1 MPRWWRAPGGAAAP
15 GRRSSCWERTAS
27 RCRSTPAAPGSSSC
41 PPPNNLRSRADAT
54 PAPRRL
60 TVPVV
65 GTDIFASPYPGS
77 SVFPGG
83 REDDL
88 RPPVQRPVLLP
99 ARLDRDRRLVAV
111 GLQRPLVHQ
120 LKRTA
125 LPMGPLR
132 GKPVVHVPVDH
143 VEPLAADLDAALRE
157 ADVAQQPLQL
167 TAVELGA
174 DLAAVARPDQQAL
187 PDRAVGRA
195 DPTTVTSPVGSCST
209 PNEVPRTTSTPR
221 LLSSPTI
228 CEASTRTLS
237 CRSSSRRQQPSW
249 LRTKVVISRTNRL
262 GCGSENR
269 VTIAQ
274 SSSTRARSELSRRAS
289 PHCRSHRSKASTP
302 PGRSAPAM
310 ASAARATAAS
320 SLR

>member
-27 RCRSTPAAPGSSSC
+27 RCRATPAAPGSSSC
-41 PPPNNLRSRADAT
+41 PPPSNLRSRADAT

-167 TAVELGA
+167 TGVEAGPSPLQTRSQACEQLALPAPALIEIPNHERLRATFNQAA
-174 DLAAVARPDQQAL
+174 DLYDRARPQAT
-187 PDRAVGRA
+187 RRR
-195 DPTTVTSPVGSCST
+195 CST
-209 PNEVPRTTSTPR
+209 TWRSWRGSAQAAGCWRSAQGPGRPPCRWPSAAAT
-221 LLSSPTI
+221 SSPSSW
-228 CEASTRTLS
+228 ARTW
-237 CRSSSRRQQPSW
+237 RPS
-249 LRTKVVISRTNRL
+249 
-262 GCGSENR
+262 
-269 VTIAQ
+269 
-274 SSSTRARSELSRRAS
+274 
-289 PHCRSHRSKASTP
+289 
-302 PGRSAPAM
+302 PGRISK
-310 ASAARATAAS
+310 RYLTE
-320 SLR
+320 L

>member
-41 PPPNNLRSRADAT
+41 PPPSNLRSRADAT

-111 GLQRPLVHQ
+111 DL
-120 LKRTA
+120 
-125 LPMGPLR
+125 
-132 GKPVVHVPVDH
+132 

-167 TAVELGA
+167 TGVEAEPSPLLTRSQA
-174 DLAAVARPDQQAL
+174 CEQLALSNSSAHRDPQSRAIASDLQ
-187 PDRAVGRA
+187 
-195 DPTTVTSPVGSCST
+195 
-209 PNEVPRTTSTPR
+209 
-221 LLSSPTI
+221 
-228 CEASTRTLS
+228 
-237 CRSSSRRQQPSW
+237 
-249 LRTKVVISRTNRL
+249 
-262 GCGSENR
+262 
-269 VTIAQ
+269 
-274 SSSTRARSELSRRAS
+274 
-289 PHCRSHRSKASTP
+289 
-302 PGRSAPAM
+302 PGRRSV
-310 ASAARATAAS
+310 
-320 SLR
+320 

>member
-27 RCRSTPAAPGSSSC
+27 RCRATPAAPGSSSC
-41 PPPNNLRSRADAT
+41 PPPSNLRSRADAT

-132 GKPVVHVPVDH
+132 GKPVVHVPV
-143 VEPLAADLDAALRE
+143 

-167 TAVELGA
+167 TGVEAGPSPLQTRSQACEQLALPAPALIEIPNHERLRATFNQAA
-174 DLAAVARPDQQAL
+174 DLYDRARPQAT
-187 PDRAVGRA
+187 RRR
-195 DPTTVTSPVGSCST
+195 CST
-209 PNEVPRTTSTPR
+209 TWRSWRGSAQAAGCWRSAQGPGRPPCRWPSAAAT
-221 LLSSPTI
+221 SSPSSW
-228 CEASTRTLS
+228 ERTG
-237 CRSSSRRQQPSW
+237 RPS
-249 LRTKVVISRTNRL
+249 
-262 GCGSENR
+262 
-269 VTIAQ
+269 
-274 SSSTRARSELSRRAS
+274 
-289 PHCRSHRSKASTP
+289 
-302 PGRSAPAM
+302 PGRLSK
-310 ASAARATAAS
+310 RYLTE
-320 SLR
+320 L